1 MSPRRIAVLAF
12 AVVAL
17 ILPVVLPVYA
27 LTLMNF
33 IGLAAIVVAG
43 LVLLTGIGGLT
54 SFGQASFVGVGAYT
68 TAWATTA
75 LGLSPVLTLPLSL
88 VAGALFALVIGA
100 VTLRLSGHYLPLST
114 IAWSLS
120 LYFLVGNVTALGGH
134 DGMPGVPPISLFGWV
149 LSGPF
154 YTWLI
159 VAAVALS
166 LLTVANVLASRDGRA
181 VRCLRGRRVM
191 LEAFGVDTARLRL
204 AIFIHAAIL
213 AALSG
218 WLYAHLIQ
226 FVNATPFGLNA
237 SIEYLFM
244 TVIGGSAHLFG
255 AVIGAGVMTLLRDG
269 LQRLAPELVGSGG
282 ATEIVMLGLVMVV
295 LLQTAPRGVTPWL
308 LRLLPARG
316 RPLMD
321 LDRAKTV
328 EPFAARP
335 KPERGSEILVVEGAT
350 KRFGGL
356 TAVNGVSFDI
366 KAGEILGVIGPNG
379 AGKSTLFNLLTGI
392 SPATAGEIRYRGD
405 RIERMASRRIARLG
419 VARTFQHVLLRSDM
433 SALENV
439 AVGAHLRSD
448 RGYLSALLR
457 LDRREE
463 EKLLAEAMRQLE
475 RVGLAHLAQEPA
487 GSLALGQ
494 QRILEIARALA
505 ADPALLLLDEPAA
518 GLRFKEKQEL
528 AGLLSKLR
536 EEGVAVLVVEHDM
549 NFVMN
554 LVDRLVVISF
564 GQKISEGI
572 PSHVQNDVAVQEAY
586 LGVAA

>member
-1 MSPRRIAVLAF
+1 MSTRRIALLVFTAIVL
-12 AVVAL
+12 
-17 ILPVVLPVYA
+17 VLPAVLSAYG

-33 IGLAAIVVAG
+33 IGLAAIVVVG

-68 TAWATTA
+68 TAWLTTA
-75 LGLSPVLTLPLSL
+75 AGLSPVLALPVALF
-88 VAGALFALVIGA
+88 AGAFFALVIGA

-120 LYFLVGNVTALGGH
+120 LYFLVGNVAALGGH
-134 DGMPGVPPISLFGWV
+134 DGIPAVPPISLFGWEP
-149 LSGPF
+149 SGPA

-204 AIFIHAAIL
+204 VIFVHAAVL
-213 AALSG
+213 AALTG

-255 AVIGAGVMTLLRDG
+255 AVIGAGLMTLLRDG

-295 LLQTAPRGVTPWL
+295 LLQTAPRGVMPWL
-308 LRLLPARG
+308 LRLLPPRG
-316 RPLMD
+316 RPWMD
-321 LDRAKTV
+321 LDRARAIA
-328 EPFAARP
+328 PFSSRP
-335 KPERGSEILVVEGAT
+335 KPERGTELLTVAGVT

-356 TAVNGVSFDI
+356 IAVNDVSFDL
-366 KAGEILGVIGPNG
+366 KAGEILGLIGPNG

-392 SPATAGEIRYRGD
+392 SPATAGTISFAGE
-405 RIERMASRRIARLG
+405 RIERMASRKIARLG
-419 VARTFQHVLLRSDM
+419 VARSFQHVLLRSDM

-439 AVGAHLRSD
+439 AVGAHLRST

-463 EKLLAEAMRQLE
+463 ERLLAEAMRQLD
-475 RVGLAHLAQEPA
+475 RVGLAHLAHEPA

-518 GLRFKEKQEL
+518 GLRYREKQEL
-528 AGLLSKLR
+528 AALLSKLG

-564 GQKISEGI
+564 GQKISEGA
-572 PSHVQNDVAVQEAY
+572 PTHVQNDVAVQEAY

>member
-1 MSPRRIAVLAF
+1 
-12 AVVAL
+12 
-17 ILPVVLPVYA
+17 
-27 LTLMNF
+27 
-33 IGLAAIVVAG
+33 
-43 LVLLTGIGGLT
+43 
-54 SFGQASFVGVGAYT
+54 
-68 TAWATTA
+68 
-75 LGLSPVLTLPLSL
+75 
-88 VAGALFALVIGA
+88 
-100 VTLRLSGHYLPLST
+100 
-114 IAWSLS
+114 
-120 LYFLVGNVTALGGH
+120 
-134 DGMPGVPPISLFGWV
+134 
-149 LSGPF
+149 
-154 YTWLI
+154 
-159 VAAVALS
+159 
-166 LLTVANVLASRDGRA
+166 
-181 VRCLRGRRVM
+181 
-191 LEAFGVDTARLRL
+191 
-204 AIFIHAAIL
+204 
-213 AALSG
+213 
-218 WLYAHLIQ
+218 
-226 FVNATPFGLNA
+226 
-237 SIEYLFM
+237 
-244 TVIGGSAHLFG
+244 
-255 AVIGAGVMTLLRDG
+255 
-269 LQRLAPELVGSGG
+269 
-282 ATEIVMLGLVMVV
+282 
-295 LLQTAPRGVTPWL
+295 
-308 LRLLPARG
+308 
-316 RPLMD
+316 MD

-356 TAVNGVSFDI
+356 TAVNGVSFDL

-528 AGLLSKLR
+528 ADLLSKLR

-564 GQKISEGI
+564 GQKICEGV